1 MEKIQMTSPEK
12 QIERNYRIS
21 ERIGIMRED
30 KLDPTPQQLRIARN
44 EADAFIADL
53 ERQELLERVVV
64 TARVA
69 ERDRQLER
77 RFKK

>member
-1 MEKIQMTSPEK
+1 MTAAEK
-12 QIERNYRIS
+12 QTERNYRIS
-21 ERIGIMRED
+21 ERIGIMRD
-30 KLDPTPQQLRIARN
+30 DNLDPTPQQLRNARN